1 MPEPKDIIPFA
12 GCFAADD
19 EARNRAR
26 LVFIGLPDDSQSTY
40 RRGCARAPER
50 IRLAYDG
57 NCYNACTETGVD
69 LTGAVAD
76 LGDLAS
82 LDSWEATARRYREF
96 AAGIYSS
103 GKVPFFAGGD
113 HAVTVPVVA
122 ALAALNEPVHVVQ
135 LDAHPDLY
143 PVFDGNT
150 HSHACA
156 AARMLEMSH
165 VASLTQLGVRTL
177 NRPQS
182 QQAVLHRDRL
192 RIFSSRDLGGGI
204 PAISHIPRGAKVFVN
219 VDIDAFDPAYAPGVS
234 HPVPGG
240 LTPRQVLDFLQC
252 ADWMLVGMDVVE
264 VNLTFDR
271 NDQTAVLA
279 ARLLHEGMGYAA

>member
-1 MPEPKDIIPFA
+1 VPEPKDVVPFA
-12 GCFAADD
+12 GCFADTD
-19 EARNRAR
+19 EARARAR
-26 LVFIGLPDDSQSTY
+26 LVFVGLPDDSQSTY

-57 NCYNACTETGVD
+57 HCYNATTETGVD
-69 LTGAVAD
+69 LTAAVND
-76 LGDLAS
+76 LGDLAP

-96 AAGIYSS
+96 AATLYAG
-103 GKVPFFAGGD
+103 GKIPFFAGGD

-122 ALAALNEPVHVVQ
+122 ALEALNEPVHVVQ
-135 LDAHPDLY
+135 IDAHPDLY
-143 PVFDGNT
+143 PIFEGNAY
-150 HSHACA
+150 SHACA
-156 AARMLEMSH
+156 AARMLELSH

-192 RIFSSRDLGGGI
+192 RILSARDLASGI
-204 PAISHIPRGAKVFVN
+204 PALSHIPRGAKVYVN
-219 VDIDAFDPAYAPGVS
+219 IDIDAFDPAYAPGVS

-240 LTPRQVLDFLQC
+240 LAPRQVFDFLQC
-252 ADWMLVGMDVVE
+252 ADWTLVGMDVVE